1 MAPAGVFAAV
11 RKGAPSQSLEEA
23 ESLTPSSVTPGD
35 TPAAKAHPSF
45 TLPAVLPASA
55 SAVGGV
61 LLGSGGKGDGGGD
74 KGKGSK
80 ASTFASPLDVHGARG
95 RPATLVAASAFVFPA
110 GSAYDEACGL
120 LDQVRQVMTISGIVV
135 EVNLLDGHL
144 DANNPTGPPITD
156 HSTVRRVMEE
166 VGGVLL
172 VHSPRVQPYNGC
184 AAVAAAAKSLHY
196 QPKSDPAA
204 ATPDHAS
211 SQSFDSAFDL
221 ANVAAL
227 QAYEKNEQLKVG
239 DFVQVWSLR
248 GGCDIASRHTGVS
261 GCVTSVDSVKGTVT
275 FEPFRPVGTP
285 TITLSA
291 DSLAPLKPQSDLIE
305 QFRSARATE
314 EALAFF
320 SRNSLIGEGHFV
332 VTHDQFMVILLKA
345 ILNVLQG
352 HMADFAGDCIFN
364 SSASGTP
371 PDQDLGHWMFA
382 WFSVKRRVGSTE
394 GSSSRSPPGDGDA
407 SSSGPDGSAS
417 GGDSG
422 NAEGG
427 GAAAPWAAL

>member
-1 MAPAGVFAAV
+1 
-11 RKGAPSQSLEEA
+11 
-23 ESLTPSSVTPGD
+23 
-35 TPAAKAHPSF
+35 
-45 TLPAVLPASA
+45 VLPASA
-55 SAVGGV
+55 PTVEGA
-61 LLGSGGKGDGGGD
+61 LLGSGGRGDGGGD

-80 ASTFASPLDVHGARG
+80 APTFAS
-95 RPATLVAASAFVFPA
+95 ASVFPA
-110 GSAYDEACGL
+110 GPEYGEADGL
-120 LDQVRQVMTISGIVV
+120 LARVRQAMTTSGIVV

-156 HSTVRRVMEE
+156 HSTVRRVMEG

-172 VHSPRVQPYNGC
+172 VHSPRAQPYNGC

-196 QPKSDPAA
+196 QTKSDPAA
-204 ATPDHAS
+204 ATPEPAP

-227 QAYEKNEQLKVG
+227 QAYEKNVQLRVG

-248 GGCDIASRHTGVS
+248 GGCRIASRHTGVS
-261 GCVTSVDSVKGTVT
+261 GCVTFVDSVKGTVT
-275 FEPFRPVGTP
+275 FEPFRPVETP
-285 TITLSA
+285 TITLPA
-291 DSLAPLKPQSDLIE
+291 DSLAPLKSQSDLIE

-352 HMADFAGDCIFN
+352 TWPILR
-364 SSASGTP
+364 GTAFSTHP
-371 PDQDLGHWMFA
+371 RAAPRRTKTWDTVCLLG
-382 WFSVKRRVGSTE
+382 SV
-394 GSSSRSPPGDGDA
+394 
-407 SSSGPDGSAS
+407 SSGGSGHRRAGRHAARPVTVTRRATGRTAAPQAATRGTLR
-417 GGDSG
+417 GG
-422 NAEGG
+422 E
-427 GAAAPWAAL
+427 AAAPWAAL